1 MQQAFEGIPLAE
13 KEGKSVP
20 SVRWGQSC
28 FLVPFGMD
36 RLTQI
41 FPVSVE
47 RLAFRAHLGMHD
59 LEKPLVLV
67 DVEDAKQPK
76 DF

>member
-47 RLAFRAHLGMHD
+47 RQAF
-59 LEKPLVLV
+59 
-67 DVEDAKQPK
+67 
-76 DF
+76 